1 MKEELKEKGLSKQWI
16 WRLLGTKLEMSER
29 TFYLHFQDDF
39 KKHPQETEIKQLVK
53 KVLNKY
59 NEFEK
64 ALN

>member
-1 MKEELKEKGLSKQWI
+1 MKEELKSKNLSKQWL
-16 WRLLGTKLEMSER
+16 WRLVGSKLDMAER
-29 TFYLHFQDDF
+29 TFYLHFQGDF